1 MLALVQ
7 LLMGFA
13 GVGVAQDVSRDYTQW
28 RGPHRDGSASAFVQP
43 GHWPEELDRK
53 WKVHVG
59 EGYATP
65 LVVGEV
71 VYSFARR
78 EGREVVAALD
88 AGTGEE
94 LWYSGYAETYVPGGP
109 ATVHGAGP
117 KATPVYRDGRLFTLG
132 ISGIVAAF
140 DVTSGELLWRT
151 DSPDEPPFFGAASS
165 PLAGEGVV
173 VAHPGNY
180 GPLTAFDARTGK
192 IAWTVGKGGF
202 FASPILAEL
211 ADTRQL
217 VTVTTDSVIGVSFP
231 DGDPLWS
238 HPWNGGAGGP
248 TPVLHGDMVIVSG
261 HNLGTAAFNVIQA
274 EGGWTTETAWET
286 SEVSMY
292 ISNPVVID
300 GTLFGLSH
308 RARGQYFALDART
321 GDVHW
326 LGPPRAAQNTAVVKA
341 GALLFL
347 LNDDAE
353 LIVGG
358 SSGPEFD
365 EQGRYSV
372 ADSATWAQPAISGTR
387 LFVKDV
393 DSLALWTVE

>member
-1 MLALVQ
+1 MFALVQ
-7 LLMGFA
+7 LLIGFA
-13 GVGVAQDVSRDYTQW
+13 AVGVAQNVSEDYTQW

-78 EGREVVAALD
+78 EGREVVAVLD

-94 LWYSGYAETYVPGGP
+94 LWHSGYAQTYVPSGP
-109 ATVHGAGP
+109 AKAHGAGP
-117 KATPVYRDGRLFTLG
+117 KATPVYRDGRLITLG
-132 ISGIVAAF
+132 ISGVVAAF
-140 DVTSGELLWRT
+140 DVASRELLWRI
-151 DSPDEPPFFGAASS
+151 DCPEEPPFFGAASS
-165 PLAGEGVV
+165 PLADEGIV

-211 ADTRQL
+211 AGTRQV

-231 DGDPLWS
+231 DGDLLWR
-238 HPWNGGAGGP
+238 HTWNGGAGGP
-248 TPVLHGDMVIVSG
+248 TPVLHGDTVIVSG

-300 GTLFGLSH
+300 GTLLGLSH
-308 RARGQYFALDART
+308 RARGQYFALDAGT
-321 GDVHW
+321 GDVLW

-365 EQGRYSV
+365 ELGRYSL